1 MGLMSKYVIEVYALS
16 GVVVRA
22 NDFRK
27 DLRLVG
33 YSYYSRIEF
42 NVVVGIKGDSMDR
55 YLVRMNESLESVKTL
70 NKCIRTLTTWYLSYT
85 EVYGHVLTNMESM
98 IHYFKLV
105 TEGYTFTLGQTYLRQ
120 ESPKGELGCY
130 IVHGQTTHP
139 CRVSIRTPDY
149 TNLQAVHVL
158 STDHYVADLIAT
170 LGTADIVL
178 GSVDKKIKT
187 CSNGLP
193 LYNMYSS
200 LMITKSPTFTTLVS
214 IVLCI
219 THVLI
224 LVLLILWLYIT
235 FVITP
240 SKPLEY
246 PVTLSINNT
255 LR

>member
-158 STDHYVADLIAT
+158 STDHYVADHQPMFSLIMVLLQGLCYVVDITMVLALLSIT
-170 LGTADIVL
+170 FLGT
-178 GSVDKKIKT
+178 G
-187 CSNGLP
+187 G
-193 LYNMYSS
+193 
-200 LMITKSPTFTTLVS
+200 FLV
-214 IVLCI
+214 IRYKLFKMAVC
-219 THVLI
+219 
-224 LVLLILWLYIT
+224 
-235 FVITP
+235 
-240 SKPLEY
+240 
-246 PVTLSINNT
+246 
-255 LR
+255 